1 MPDWTLP
8 MQQTFEYYEV
18 NPNTWKDDKKL
29 DNVKS
34 SSITRDSEVETLGS
48 ATFTVT
54 DSVGECFIRIYLV
67 TVQNGIT
74 EKHPL
79 GTYLVQTP
87 SSSFNGKV
95 NTVSMEAYTPLL
107 ELKENPTPLGYSIL
121 KGSNIMEYVCR
132 LTQENVRAPVVVIE
146 TDDTLTNDFVSN
158 SDDTWLSFNK
168 DLVSNAKYSFG
179 LDELGRVIFLPEQE
193 TEYLQPVWTFDD
205 DNSSILYPELTLDH
219 DIYGI
224 PNVVE
229 VIYSSGTE
237 CYQVEVVNDDEN
249 SPLSTVNR
257 GRRITYRDTNPS
269 ISGIPTK
276 EQIQEYAERLLKKC
290 SIVEYTVTFKH
301 GYCPVRLGDCVRLNY
316 TRAGINNVK
325 AKVINQTITCR
336 PGCPVTTTA
345 VFTTNLWR

>member
-1 MPDWTLP
+1 
-8 MQQTFEYYEV
+8 
-18 NPNTWKDDKKL
+18 
-29 DNVKS
+29 
-34 SSITRDSEVETLGS
+34 
-48 ATFTVT
+48 
-54 DSVGECFIRIYLV
+54 
-67 TVQNGIT
+67 
-74 EKHPL
+74 
-79 GTYLVQTP
+79 
-87 SSSFNGKV
+87 
-95 NTVSMEAYTPLL
+95 MEAYTPLL

-121 KGSNIMEYVCR
+121 KGSNIMDYVCR
-132 LTQENVRAPVVVIE
+132 LTQENVRAPVVITE
-146 TDDTLTNDFVSN
+146 ADDKLATDFISN

-168 DLVSNAKYSFG
+168 DLASNAKYSFG
-179 LDELGRVIFLPEQE
+179 LDELGRVIFMPEQE
-193 TEYLQPVWTFDD
+193 TECLQPVWTFDD

-269 ISGIPTK
+269 ISGNPTK
-276 EQIQEYAERLLKKC
+276 AQIQEYAERLLKKC

-325 AKVINQTITCR
+325 AKIINQTITCR
-336 PGCPVTTTA
+336 PGCPVMSTA

>member
-18 NPNTWKDDKKL
+18 NPNTWKDEKKL

-54 DSVGECFIRIYLV
+54 DSVGECFIRTYLI
-67 TVQNGIT
+67 TIQNGIT

-79 GTYLVQTP
+79 GTYLIQTP

-121 KGSNIMEYVCR
+121 KGSNIMDYVCR
-132 LTQENVRAPVVVIE
+132 LTQENVRAPVVITE
-146 TDDTLTNDFVSN
+146 ADDKLATDFISN

-168 DLVSNAKYSFG
+168 DLASNAKYSFG
-179 LDELGRVIFLPEQE
+179 LDELGRVIFMPEQE
-193 TEYLQPVWTFDD
+193 TECLQPVWTFDD

-269 ISGIPTK
+269 ISGNPTK
-276 EQIQEYAERLLKKC
+276 AQIQEYAERLLKKC

-325 AKVINQTITCR
+325 AKIINQTITCR
-336 PGCPVTTTA
+336 PGCPVMSTA